1 MKEIMCFNEKC
12 LSWFGNHCMKDS
24 KYLYINKLNECG
36 NFVVNPGYSEQIS
49 ETLAEQNKKEE
60 K

>member
-1 MKEIMCFNEKC
+1 MCFNEKC